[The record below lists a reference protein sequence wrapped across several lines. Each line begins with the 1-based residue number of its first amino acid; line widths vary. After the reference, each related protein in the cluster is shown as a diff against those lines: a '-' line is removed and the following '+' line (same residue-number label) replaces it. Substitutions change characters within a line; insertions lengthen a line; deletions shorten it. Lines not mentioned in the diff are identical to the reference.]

1 MTFTK
6 IVKWCTQRFGMASR
20 PTSVENACRWIVA
33 RGSEEWAVHPRPL
46 PKCVTPPL
54 FLVNVTYD
62 TVLT

>member
-33 RGSEEWAVHPRPL
+33 RGFRRMGSAPE
-46 PKCVTPPL
+46 TPPEMRDPSP
-54 FLVNVTYD
+54 FLGKFHV
-62 TVLT
+62 